1 MRRQRGITAVEF
13 AVVLLVLSALLAGL
27 SWGLG
32 YVQERSEATMVR
44 YAVVALESGLKLEA
58 VSRLARGRGAEVAK
72 LAGEDPF
79 QWVEPK
85 PQGYRGEW
93 REPAAGKPA
102 EPGWYWDGQRQE
114 AVYVLTSSDRFRP
127 GPGGKAEIRYR
138 IEAAAG
144 GAGDIR
150 TALRP
155 VEAYQWF

>member
-1 MRRQRGITAVEF
+1 MRQRGITAVEF
-13 AVVLLVLSALLAGL
+13 AVVLLVFSILLAGL
-27 SWGLG
+27 SWVLG
-32 YVQERSEATMVR
+32 YAQERAEKTMLR
-44 YAVVALESGLKLEA
+44 YAVMALESGLKLEA
-58 VSRLARGRGAEVAK
+58 ASRLTRGRGAEVAK

-93 REPAAGKPA
+93 QAPAAGRQP
-102 EPGWYWDGQRQE
+102 EPGWYWDGRRKE
-114 AVYVLTSSDRFRP
+114 AVYVLARSDRFTP

-138 IEAAAG
+138 IEAEAG
-144 GAGDIR
+144 GLR